1 MRTDGP
7 EYTITFDGGARGN
20 PGAGY
25 GSYELRSGACAEIVR
40 LTFGNRVTNNEA
52 EYRTLI
58 AALRDLI
65 QRITTEGNN
74 PCDVSLAIR
83 GDSQLVIFQITGQW
97 KVRNARIR
105 SLHCDAVTLLEQ
117 FGTRDIRWQPREHS
131 VRTLGH

>member
-1 MRTDGP
+1 MRTDDP
-7 EYTITFDGGARGN
+7 DYIITFDGGARGN
-20 PGAGY
+20 PGEGY
-25 GSYELRSGACAEIVR
+25 GSYELRSRSRGEITR
-40 LTFGNRVTNNEA
+40 LEFGNKVTNNEA

-65 QRITTEGNN
+65 QRITAQGKRPDTY
-74 PCDVSLAIR
+74 SLAIR

-105 SLHCDAVTLLEQ
+105 PLHEETTALLGQ
-117 FGTRDIRWQPREHS
+117 FGAVDARWHARTNS

>member
-1 MRTDGP
+1 MRTNGP
-7 EYTITFDGGARGN
+7 DYTITFDGGARGN

-25 GSYELRSGACAEIVR
+25 GSYELRSGTRAEIVR
-40 LTFGNRVTNNEA
+40 LTFDGRVTSNEA

-58 AALRDLI
+58 TALRDLI
-65 QRITTEGNN
+65 GRITVQGKSPGAYT
-74 PCDVSLAIR
+74 LAVR

-105 SLHCDAVTLLEQ
+105 PLHQEATALLQQ
-117 FGTRDIRWQPREHS
+117 FGTADVRWHPRSNS